1 MRIGSRRPL
10 RFAIASAKA
19 FAEPGSIRPSADS
32 HSGQFGLQAASA
44 LVTRTSRIGG
54 APRGR
59 AFGLRSAY
67 DGRAMRPESAKAN
80 ARATRLRRC
89 LPILIYSPGGRS
101 SPIGAIQFPEAP
113 ANAPALRRGPSAFR
127 VFATPFAP

>member
-1 MRIGSRRPL
+1 MRMGSRRPL

-32 HSGQFGLQAASA
+32 HSGQFGLQVGSA

-54 APRGR
+54 VARRR
-59 AFGLRSAY
+59 AFDLKSAY
-67 DGRAMRPESAKAN
+67 DGGASRPESTKAN
-80 ARATRLRRC
+80 ARAARLRRR
-89 LPILIYSPGGRS
+89 LPILIYSPGGRFS
-101 SPIGAIQFPEAP
+101 AIGAIQFPEAP
-113 ANAPALRRGPSAFR
+113 ANAPALRRSPSAFR